1 MEIDEVAESEPEEEG
16 EDEQQSLIWASA
28 PNIGHCEGV
37 HIAKSLFRPCVNH
50 WLTRSGETF
59 NFQRTGIV
67 IYNSPS
73 YKLQVQRDGI
83 ISLRVLR
90 AHDRMDQDN
99 VTQYAHDPH
108 VHLLAEAGHVGCSI
122 GDWLINV

>member
-1 MEIDEVAESEPEEEG
+1 MGEAMEIDEVAESEPEEEG

-28 PNIGHCEGV
+28 PNIGICEGV

-67 IYNSPS
+67 IYNSPL
-73 YKLQVQRDGI
+73 LQVASPTQR
-83 ISLRVLR
+83 
-90 AHDRMDQDN
+90 H
-99 VTQYAHDPH
+99 
-108 VHLLAEAGHVGCSI
+108 HLTACAEGPRPNGSR
-122 GDWLINV
+122 